1 MLWLYDEE
9 VVTLGGANKFESRPD
24 GAGESSKIQQFFVL
38 SKIEIVWESC
48 LVLIVDDT
56 RTGAIVLRQLLR
68 EYKLV
73 ALWGTIGRRNDQTI
87 VRVNKDNVT
96 AP

>member
-24 GAGESSKIQQFFVL
+24 GTGESSRIQQFFVL

-87 VRVNKDNVT
+87 VWVNKDNVT